1 MPRRRRDLAVVAPSS
16 LHFPLGGA
24 AARQKKLRHKVDV
37 ERGPHEFYTQGSG
50 QSPTQSQPRDPRCFV
65 EPPARFPALAAWL
78 ALTVKRSITEEIG
91 EEDSDPG
98 APPVIQC
105 PEANV
110 RTGKDWRAGPHGSV
124 RAVWGGGRQP
134 GLVRRNSRGKVGHDR
149 ERYWANVRIW
159 PASGKLLFI
168 LSFLFQLWNFI
179 SKLNLV

>member
-1 MPRRRRDLAVVAPSS
+1 MGHRLGFIGASRAIPNGIPKLAASGSNNPTC
-16 LHFPLGGA
+16 P
-24 AARQKKLRHKVDV
+24 ARKLRGEVHQTRRSP
-37 ERGPHEFYTQGSG
+37 RGCCPI
-50 QSPTQSQPRDPRCFV
+50 
-65 EPPARFPALAAWL
+65 A
-78 ALTVKRSITEEIG
+78 TEENK

-105 PEANV
+105 SEASV
-110 RTGKDWRAGPHGSV
+110 RTGKDWRADPHGSV

-168 LSFLFQLWNFI
+168 LSFLFQL
-179 SKLNLV
+179 